1 MVDEDNAATSADH
14 HYCHD
19 ARNQLT
25 GRGSTA
31 ACGTSDIETFSY
43 DDAGNRSQ
51 AVEGGTTRNFAYTTA
66 GLLCDVETGAAAS
79 CTGGNIGSDDAGRIS
94 DHAGWHFDYDASARL
109 VAACDNTSCAGSG
122 FDRVDFS
129 YDGEGHRTAIVATPA
144 AGSPVVTTTFRY
156 QGDAIVA
163 ESVGGTL
170 TREYMTDDSGTISKV
185 IVPTGGSAGTYLVTW
200 NGHGDAMAL
209 HRIETNG
216 TLTLAN
222 SYTYST
228 WGTPTT
234 TTHNGIAD
242 LGFRFL
248 YVGAYDVQ
256 WDDQFGLGLTYMHAR
271 HYSPTLGRFLQ
282 PDPSRLDAEFFVYTE
297 NSPVTKVDPT
307 GLCPWCVVGLLLVVG
322 LAIDTIDYVAN
333 TPSQQQSVQAW
344 VDRVWPGV
352 AASFIPGGRIF
363 SIGGRAISA
372 AARAVRS
379 RIPSAVSYTASY
391 TAYGISRAYGAAVWR
406 GSRGTTVL
414 GTSID
419 GYADLAAALGAR
431 SLHIPKFLWTAMSRS
446 HKWMANKAFLDSAI
460 RRGDSFRLATRPFAP
475 NLTGLFGE
483 EVKYML
489 SRGYV
494 RVYRNGSWWLVR

>member
-297 NSPVTKVDPT
+297 NSPVSKVDPSGEIVWCAIPFIGWAACAAGARLVLWGAGNWLGSMLIRSGPALTNPVAGKVPLAFNLSRDNWARVTQITATITKANLRT
-307 GLCPWCVVGLLLVVG
+307 GTAATQAARNWCCN
-322 LAIDTIDYVAN
+322 D
-333 TPSQQQSVQAW
+333 QSIYEAGHLIAKVL
-344 VDRVWPGV
+344 GG
-352 AASFIPGGRIF
+352 PGGVKAGNIVPMLRTLNNGAYKKLEL
-363 SIGGRAISA
+363 SILKYVEAGNKVEVILRPTYS
-372 AARAVRS
+372 
-379 RIPSAVSYTASY
+379 
-391 TAYGISRAYGAAVWR
+391 
-406 GSRGTTVL
+406 
-414 GTSID
+414 GTSIT
-419 GYADLAAALGAR
+419 
-431 SLHIPKFLWTAMSRS
+431 P
-446 HKWMANKAFLDSAI
+446 
-460 RRGDSFRLATRPFAP
+460 
-475 NLTGLFGE
+475 TGVWYIYRVAGGRWYSKLFD
-483 EVKYML
+483 
-489 SRGYV
+489 
-494 RVYRNGSWWLVR
+494 N